1 MSDWKIKDRATV
13 AQAIKNEGL
22 KYFIIGYS
30 QPSQMPD
37 DELRQKFEQAEKAY
51 SDFQEICEEFAE
63 LVGISA

>member
-22 KYFIIGYS
+22 EYFITGYS

-37 DELRQKFEQAEKAY
+37 EELAIKFQQAEIAY
-51 SDFQEICEEFAE
+51 NHFQEICEEFAE